1 MQLDIF
7 FYSTT
12 KITAA
17 TKATPNA
24 TDAAAATAA
33 AAATWSQ
40 QSATTTADTITDATG
55 SGWGRVDC
63 LTQIHMYNVCAQ
75 LLD

>member
-1 MQLDIF
+1 MQLDILF
-7 FYSTT
+7 HSAT
-12 KITAA
+12 KITAT

-24 TDAAAATAA
+24 TDAAAAA

-55 SGWGRVDC
+55 SGWGRVDR
-63 LTQIHMYNVCAQ
+63 LMQICAQ
-75 LLD
+75 IFD